1 MSGERRGIKK
11 PGAPPYPR
19 DVWTPDEH
27 GMKGRIFVA
36 GTGRSGT
43 TRLAWLLG
51 KHPEVWAVPTEA
63 RFLID
68 PDGLED
74 LVSALTDR
82 YSFYH
87 ADQAVKRFDALMRH
101 TLTGRTETVFRNW
114 YLDQHFGEARW
125 YRALNAM
132 MSQLV
137 AIDFDENVPCD
148 RWTGTHAQHWPS
160 QQKRHRRTIGRFF
173 PEREP
178 LLALC
183 RELIDTLFASAARE
197 AGKSFWCE
205 KTPLNLLSMPFL
217 WELYPDALVV
227 HVKRDP
233 RGVAH
238 SLRKQWG
245 FAEIDQALDMLEP
258 YYVRWARFRESGYD
272 LSTRRY
278 LELAVEDIAAAPA
291 AAMRA
296 ILFSVGASRADY
308 PDDSYS
314 LDRTNAWQREMEP
327 ADRRRCEERLAPYFG
342 LMGYDIEP
350 RLAEAA
356 TPA

>member
-1 MSGERRGIKK
+1 M
-11 PGAPPYPR
+11 Y
-19 DVWTPDEH
+19 TPDEH

-51 KHPEVWAVPTEA
+51 KHPEIWAVPTEA
-63 RFLID
+63 RFIVD
-68 PDGLED
+68 PGGLED
-74 LVSALTDR
+74 LVACLTDR
-82 YSFYH
+82 YTFYH
-87 ADQAVKRFDALMRH
+87 ADQAVKQLDELMRH
-101 TLTGRTETVFRNW
+101 TLTGRTETVFKNW

-125 YRALNAM
+125 YRLLNEM

-173 PEREP
+173 PDREP

-183 RELIDTLFASAARE
+183 RQLIDGLFAAAARE
-197 AGKSFWCE
+197 RGKSFWCE

-227 HVKRDP
+227 HIKRDP

-238 SLRKQWG
+238 SLRKQWD
-245 FAEIDQALDMLEP
+245 FDSIDPAIDMLEP
-258 YYVRWARFRESGYD
+258 YYVRWARFRAGDYD
-272 LSTRRY
+272 LSSRRY
-278 LELAVEDIAAAPA
+278 LELKVEDIAADPA
-291 AAMRA
+291 AGMRA
-296 ILFSVGASRADY
+296 VLFSAGAARADY
-308 PDDSYS
+308 PEDSYS
-314 LDRTNAWQREMEP
+314 LERTNAWQSELSDG
-327 ADRRRCEERLAPYFG
+327 DRRRIEARLGPYFP
-342 LMGYDIEP
+342 LMGYSLEEP
-350 RLAEAA
+350 SRADAPAA
-356 TPA
+356 RVSPPCEPDTSSTASPAS